1 MASRNRLWAGVSL
14 CLAALAIAAPAFAQ
28 HTTTGAVFGKVTEP
42 DGKPIPGVTVTLRS
56 PLPVN
61 PLVTTSDANGAY
73 RFGDI
78 VPGAYTLSAALSGL
92 VTAEVGQV
100 TVRVGSTLRIDMQ
113 MGQASAVKE
122 QVSVTAAAPQIESVK
137 SQINKYVSL
146 NEIQNLP
153 LQNRNFLDVLRTV
166 PGVLTGVPTGTYVD
180 RGPRNSFNIHGARS
194 NQNDFMLD
202 GAANNDKSDLNYE
215 DIASVQILGG
225 PRSGNAGQAGQT
237 FQVGTALQTYNL
249 DAMQE
254 VQVSTSMFSAEFGSG
269 GSGGVINVI
278 TRSGGDLLAGSV
290 TAQQQRDAWVKGS
303 ENQSIKRDLAAVS
316 LGGPFVKGRTHF
328 FATYERD
335 DQKLGFDF
343 SQPSYYVPNYLR
355 NPNSDLTANHTLRDR
370 FTFKLSQIFNPSHT
384 LAFTTNFINERADVL
399 QTIFR
404 DRSIDDTVPEHY
416 ENKSFGVILRDL
428 AVLGGNQN
436 MTLESVLNTTGVD
449 RNFDSSNDNPREI
462 FNYYVPS
469 YHSDTIGSNSPD
481 TTNKIST
488 LGWSEKLTLAG
499 VKTFSKV
506 GFGVDYFKQQSKQV
520 EYLSLYHYP
529 EFDETSYLRIPPTD
543 LTASVTEIYGFGQAD
558 WFVNPKTTLNLGLRL
573 AHDNLVGETTFEPRI
588 GVAYDPQ
595 GNGRQVIRA
604 GVGIYHDRSNL
615 IGVTGALRP
624 PIDFGDVIDGELVP
638 SDLPTVTQVD
648 PNLKLPTIYKAVLGY
663 QRQIGQNTTGGITLF
678 ANWNRD
684 LFFTDHLN
692 RADADGNRPDPTR
705 GGIEFYSNYGKS
717 DVYDAELE
725 FRHTFKNGSM
735 VQMSYTYEHTRG
747 NSSFDF
753 TSGNDDLNRGTYEA
767 GQIHTYEVSGPLNFD
782 QEHTLK
788 ASGVFMLP
796 WGFQFSTFMQWNTGR
811 PYFWYTGWY
820 ELPNYATHF
829 SFYGGGFNSQ
839 RLDNQF
845 NADVRLGKNFKI
857 GSTDLLIFF
866 DGFNVTD
873 AKNVIQRLGL
883 YAYNYGAPIGEAG
896 TTYYASW
903 KRPYYGPRRSAQLGF
918 RFSF

>member
-1 MASRNRLWAGVSL
+1 MNRPNRLLIIATLCVL
-14 CLAALAIAAPAFAQ
+14 CLALGPPLLAQTTTRGEIFGRITDDRGSPLADAAVVLKAPDLVTPLKA
-28 HTTTGAVFGKVTEP
+28 TTGADGTYRLVDIRPGKFTMTIELA
-42 DGKPIPGVTVTLRS
+42 GYTTLGPI
-56 PLPVN
+56 
-61 PLVTTSDANGAY
+61 DA
-73 RFGDI
+73 D
-78 VPGAYTLSAALSGL
+78 
-92 VTAEVGQV
+92 
-100 TVRVGSTLRIDMQ
+100 VRVGSVTKFDHVMKLA
-113 MGQASAVKE
+113 GAVTE
-122 QVSVTAAAPQIESVK
+122 AVGVTASVPQIESVK
-137 SQINKYVSL
+137 SQVNKYISL
-146 NEIQNLP
+146 NELQNLP

-166 PGVLTGVPTGTYVD
+166 PGISTGVPTGTYSD

-225 PRSGNAGQAGQT
+225 PRSGNAGRAGQT

-278 TRSGGDLLAGSV
+278 TRSGGDFLAGSV

-303 ENQSIKRDLAAVS
+303 EKQSIKRDLAAVS
-316 LGGPFVKGRTHF
+316 LGGPFVKEKTHF
-328 FATYERD
+328 FASYERD

-384 LAFTTNFINERADVL
+384 LALTTNFMNERADVL

-404 DRSIDDTVPEHY
+404 DRSIDDNVPEHY
-416 ENKSFGVILRDL
+416 ENKSLALIVRDL
-428 AVLGGNQN
+428 AVLSENRI
-436 MTLESVLNTTGVD
+436 LESVLSTTGVD

-469 YHSDTIGSNSPD
+469 YHSYTIGTNSPD
-481 TTNKIST
+481 TTNTIRT
-488 LGWSEKLTLAG
+488 FGWSEKLSAMG
-499 VKTFSKV
+499 SKTSSKF
-506 GFGVDYFKQQSKQV
+506 GIGVDYFRQRSQQI

-529 EFDETSYLRIPPTD
+529 ETNETSYLRIPPTD
-543 LTASVTEIYGFGQAD
+543 LTVSVTDIYTFAQTD

-573 AHDNLVGETTFEPRI
+573 GHDNLVGQTTVEPRI

-615 IGVTGALRP
+615 IGETGALRP
-624 PIDFGDVIDGELVP
+624 PIDMGDVIDGELVP
-638 SDLPTVTQVD
+638 SGLPTLTQVD

-663 QRQIGQNTTGGITLF
+663 QRQLGQNTTAGITLF
-678 ANWNRD
+678 ANYNRD
-684 LFFTDHLN
+684 LFFVSNLNRPDINDN
-692 RADADGNRPDPTR
+692 RADPTK
-705 GGIEFYSNYGKS
+705 GTIVFYSNFGKS

-735 VQMSYTYEHTRG
+735 VQASYTYEHTRG

-753 TSGNDDLNRGTYEA
+753 LSGNDDINRATYKE
-767 GQIHTYEVSGPLNFD
+767 GQMQTYEVWGPLAFD
-782 QEHTLK
+782 TEHTLK

-796 WGFQFSTFMQWNTGR
+796 WGFQCSTFMQWNTGR
-811 PYFWYTGWY
+811 PYFWYTTWY
-820 ELPNYATHF
+820 ELPAYFPHF
-829 SFYGGGFNSQ
+829 EFYGGGYNSQ

-845 NADVRLGKNFKI
+845 NMDIRLAWGTKI
-857 GSTDLLIFF
+857 KSTNLVVFF
-866 DGFNVTD
+866 DMFNVTD
-873 AKNVIQRLGL
+873 KENVLQRNGL
-883 YAYNYGAPIGEAG
+883 YAYNYGKPIGEAG
-896 TTYYASW
+896 TVFYSRYDQ
-903 KRPYYGPRRSAQLGF
+903 PNFYGPRRSAQLGV